1 MPDTPKGFLFATADG
16 GFRKKPRN
24 DTALVVSDRPC
35 SAAGVFTLNRFC
47 AAPVIVGKEIL
58 TQGPIASAI
67 LVNSGQANA
76 CTGEQGIENCHETL
90 KLVAQALNIPNPR
103 SILPA
108 STGVI
113 GEQFNMDKW
122 RNVAP
127 VLAQNL
133 GKNTA
138 TDFAEAILT
147 TDAFKKMSSRHVN
160 LNAGGITIMGMAKGA
175 GMICPNMATMIA
187 VVLCDAEVEPK
198 LWQALLNKAM
208 AKTFNRVTVDG
219 DTSTNDTIYALANGA
234 SGVKATES
242 DAQALGDALIAV
254 LGELS
259 YMLVQDGEGATKVLH
274 INVDGAASD
283 DDAEL
288 VARTI
293 GHSPLVKTA
302 MYGRDANW
310 GRIVAAIGR
319 SGADFN
325 PLNVRV
331 SICGQE
337 IFAQGQPVDFDFD
350 SVLEPLLKERDIQID
365 VILGTGQ
372 GKFQLLASDITH
384 AYIDCNASYRS

>member
-1 MPDTPKGFLFATADG
+1 MPDTPKGFLFAVADG

-47 AAPVIVGKEIL
+47 AAPVSVGKDIL
-58 TQGPIASAI
+58 TQGPIAHAI

-90 KLVAQALNIPNPR
+90 RLVAEALNIPEPR

-113 GEQFNMDKW
+113 GQQFNMNKW
-122 RNVAP
+122 RKVAP

-133 GKNTA
+133 GKSTA

-147 TDAFKKMSSRHVN
+147 TDAFKKVSTRHIN
-160 LNAGGITIMGMAKGA
+160 LSGGGITIMGMAKGA

-187 VVLCDAEVEPK
+187 VVLCDAEVEPE
-198 LWQALLNKAM
+198 LWQTLLNNTT

-234 SGVKATES
+234 SGVKATEA
-242 DAQALGDALIAV
+242 DAPALHDALIGV

-274 INVDGAASD
+274 IHVDGASSD
-283 DDAEL
+283 SDAEL

-337 IFAQGQPVDFDFD
+337 IFANGQPIDFDFD
-350 SVLEPLLKERDIQID
+350 SVLETLLKERDIQID
-365 VILGTGQ
+365 VLLGTGR
-372 GKFQLLASDITH
+372 GKYQLLASDLTH